1 MESYEKEIMLLS
13 EKHSKLQTLIHYV
26 NKVNLEKEH
35 KLQLRNKAVGIDGIS
50 KESYDRNLGENL
62 DDLLRRMKS
71 FSYRPQSVKR
81 VYIPKA
87 NGKLRP
93 LGIPAYEDKLVQGVL
108 AKVLNGVY
116 EPRFLE
122 CSYGF
127 RPDRSAH
134 DAIKAIRDIIYKRPI
149 CWVVEADIKGFF
161 DNMDHKWILEFLRND
176 IADENFIR
184 YIDRFLRAGILEDGK
199 RYESTQ
205 GSPQGGLI
213 SPCIAN
219 VYLHYVLDL
228 WFEKV
233 VKKHIR
239 GEAYIIRYADDFLTC
254 FQYEEDAKSF
264 YSVLPK
270 RLAKFGLEVAEDKTR
285 IIPFGRGSG
294 SKESFDFLGFSLYN
308 GLNKKN
314 GLYTVVVLTSKKKL
328 KVKRQ
333 AIKEWM
339 KSVMHC
345 PISDIIAKLN
355 VKLLGH
361 YHYYGVSGNVKGLS
375 SFRNYCIKTLYA
387 VLRRRGQKKRINWD
401 RLQVFMKQ
409 SPIVMPKVYYKLW

>member
-13 EKHSKLQTLIHYV
+13 KKHSKLQTLIHYV

-35 KLQLRNKAVGIDGIS
+35 QMQLKNKAVGIDGIS
-50 KESYDRNLGENL
+50 KEEYNNNL
-62 DDLLRRMKS
+62 DANLDNLLTRMKT

-108 AKVLNGVY
+108 ARVLNGVY
-116 EPRFLE
+116 EPRFLD

-127 RPDRSAH
+127 RPNRSAH

-149 CWVVEADIKGFF
+149 GWVVEADIKGFF
-161 DNMDHKWILEFLRND
+161 DNMNHEWIIKFLRND

-184 YIDRFLRAGILEDGK
+184 YITRFLKAGILEEGK

-205 GSPQGGLI
+205 GSPQGGLV
-213 SPCIAN
+213 SPYIAN

-233 VKKHIR
+233 VKKHVK
-239 GEAYIIRYADDFLTC
+239 GEAYIIRFADDFLAC
-254 FQYEEDAKSF
+254 FQYEEDAKAF

-270 RLAKFGLEVAEDKTR
+270 RLAKFGLEIAEDKTR
-285 IIPFGRGSG
+285 ILPFGKGSG
-294 SKESFDFLGFSLYN
+294 SKESFEFLGFSFYN
-308 GLNKKN
+308 GMARNSF
-314 GLYTVVVLTSKKKL
+314 YIVVVLSSKKKM
-328 KVKRQ
+328 KAKRL
-333 AIKEWM
+333 AIKEWL
-339 KSVMHC
+339 KSMMHC

-361 YHYYGVSGNVKGLS
+361 YRYYGVSGNIKCLC
-375 SFRNYCIKTLYA
+375 SFHNYCIKTLYS
-387 VLRRRGQKKRINWD
+387 VLRRRGQKKRITWEKFKIFL
-401 RLQVFMKQ
+401 RQ
-409 SPIVMPKVYYKLW
+409 SPIVNPKIYVKLW

>member
-13 EKHSKLQTLIHYV
+13 KKHSKLQTLIHYV

-35 KLQLRNKAVGIDGIS
+35 QMQLKNKAVGIDGIS
-50 KESYDRNLGENL
+50 KEEYNNNL
-62 DDLLRRMKS
+62 DANLDNLLTRMKT

-108 AKVLNGVY
+108 ARVLNGVY
-116 EPRFLE
+116 EPRFLD

-127 RPDRSAH
+127 RPNRSAH

-149 CWVVEADIKGFF
+149 GWVVEADIKGFF
-161 DNMDHKWILEFLRND
+161 DNMNHEWIIKFLRND

-184 YIDRFLRAGILEDGK
+184 YITRFLKAGILEEGK

-205 GSPQGGLI
+205 GSPQGGLV
-213 SPCIAN
+213 SPYIAN

-233 VKKHIR
+233 VKKHVK
-239 GEAYIIRYADDFLTC
+239 GEAYIIRFADDFLAC
-254 FQYEEDAKSF
+254 FQYEEDAKAF

-270 RLAKFGLEVAEDKTR
+270 RLAKFGLEIAEDKTR
-285 IIPFGRGSG
+285 ILPFGKDSG
-294 SKESFDFLGFSLYN
+294 SKESFEFLGFSFYN
-308 GLNKKN
+308 GMARNSF
-314 GLYTVVVLTSKKKL
+314 YIVVVLSSKKKM
-328 KVKRQ
+328 KAKRL
-333 AIKEWM
+333 AIKEWL
-339 KSVMHC
+339 KSMMHC

-361 YHYYGVSGNVKGLS
+361 YRYYGVSGNIKCLC
-375 SFRNYCIKTLYA
+375 SFHNYCIKTLYS
-387 VLRRRGQKKRINWD
+387 VLRRRGQKKRITWEKFKIFL
-401 RLQVFMKQ
+401 RQ
-409 SPIVMPKVYYKLW
+409 SPIVTPKIYVKLW

>member
-1 MESYEKEIMLLS
+1 MLLS
-13 EKHSKLQTLIHYV
+13 KKHSKLQTLIHYV

-35 KLQLRNKAVGIDGIS
+35 QMQLKNKAVGIDGIS
-50 KESYDRNLGENL
+50 KEEYNNNL
-62 DDLLRRMKS
+62 DANLDNLLTRMKT

-108 AKVLNGVY
+108 ARVLNGVY
-116 EPRFLE
+116 EPRFLD

-127 RPDRSAH
+127 RPNRSAH

-149 CWVVEADIKGFF
+149 GWVVEADIKGFF
-161 DNMDHKWILEFLRND
+161 DNMNHEWIIKFLRND

-184 YIDRFLRAGILEDGK
+184 YITRFLKAGILEEGK

-205 GSPQGGLI
+205 GSPQGGLV
-213 SPCIAN
+213 SPYIAN

-233 VKKHIR
+233 VKKHVK
-239 GEAYIIRYADDFLTC
+239 GEAYIIRYADDFLAC
-254 FQYEEDAKSF
+254 FQYEEDAKAF

-270 RLAKFGLEVAEDKTR
+270 RLAKFGLEIAEDKTR
-285 IIPFGRGSG
+285 ILPFGKDSG
-294 SKESFDFLGFSLYN
+294 SKESFEFLGFSFYN
-308 GLNKKN
+308 GMARNSF
-314 GLYTVVVLTSKKKL
+314 YIVVVLSSKKKM
-328 KVKRQ
+328 KAKRL
-333 AIKEWM
+333 AIKEWL
-339 KSVMHC
+339 KSMMHC

-361 YHYYGVSGNVKGLS
+361 YRYYGVSGNIKCLC
-375 SFRNYCIKTLYA
+375 SFHNYCIKTLYS
-387 VLRRRGQKKRINWD
+387 VLRRRGQKKRITWEKFKIFL
-401 RLQVFMKQ
+401 RQ
-409 SPIVMPKVYYKLW
+409 SPIVTPKIYVKLW

>member
-1 MESYEKEIMLLS
+1 MLLS
-13 EKHSKLQTLIHYV
+13 KKHSKLQTLIHYV

-35 KLQLRNKAVGIDGIS
+35 QMQLKNKAVGIDGIS
-50 KESYDRNLGENL
+50 KEEYNNNL
-62 DDLLRRMKS
+62 DANLDNLLTRMKT

-108 AKVLNGVY
+108 ARVLNGVY
-116 EPRFLE
+116 EPRFLD

-127 RPDRSAH
+127 RPNRSAH

-149 CWVVEADIKGFF
+149 GWVVEADIKGFF
-161 DNMDHKWILEFLRND
+161 DNMNHEWIIKFLRND

-184 YIDRFLRAGILEDGK
+184 YITRFLKAGILEEGK

-205 GSPQGGLI
+205 GSPQGGLV
-213 SPCIAN
+213 SPYIAN

-233 VKKHIR
+233 VKKHVK
-239 GEAYIIRYADDFLTC
+239 GEAYIIRYADDFLAC
-254 FQYEEDAKSF
+254 FQYEEDAKAF

-270 RLAKFGLEVAEDKTR
+270 RLAKFGLEIAEDKTR
-285 IIPFGRGSG
+285 ILPFGKDSG
-294 SKESFDFLGFSLYN
+294 SKESFEFLGFSFYN
-308 GLNKKN
+308 GMARNSF
-314 GLYTVVVLTSKKKL
+314 YIVVVLSSKKKM
-328 KVKRQ
+328 KAKRL
-333 AIKEWM
+333 AIKEWL
-339 KSVMHC
+339 KSMMHC

-361 YHYYGVSGNVKGLS
+361 YRYYGVSGNIKCLC
-375 SFRNYCIKTLYA
+375 SFHNYCIKTLYS
-387 VLRRRGQKKRINWD
+387 VLRRRGQKKRITWEKFKIFL
-401 RLQVFMKQ
+401 RQ
-409 SPIVMPKVYYKLW
+409 SPIVNPKIYVKLW

>member
-1 MESYEKEIMLLS
+1 MLLS
-13 EKHSKLQTLIHYV
+13 KKHSKLQTLIHYV

-35 KLQLRNKAVGIDGIS
+35 QMQLKNKAVGIDGIS
-50 KESYDRNLGENL
+50 KEEYNNNL
-62 DDLLRRMKS
+62 DANLDNLLTRMKT

-108 AKVLNGVY
+108 ARVLNGVY
-116 EPRFLE
+116 EPRFLD

-127 RPDRSAH
+127 RPNRSAH

-149 CWVVEADIKGFF
+149 GWVVEADIKGFF
-161 DNMDHKWILEFLRND
+161 DNMNHEWIIKFLRND

-184 YIDRFLRAGILEDGK
+184 YITRFLKAGILEEGK

-205 GSPQGGLI
+205 GSPQGGLV
-213 SPCIAN
+213 SPYIAN

-233 VKKHIR
+233 VKKHVK
-239 GEAYIIRYADDFLTC
+239 GEAYIIRYADDFLAC
-254 FQYEEDAKSF
+254 FQYEEDAKAF

-270 RLAKFGLEVAEDKTR
+270 RLAKFGLEIAEDKTR
-285 IIPFGRGSG
+285 ILPFGKGSG
-294 SKESFDFLGFSLYN
+294 SKESFEFLGFSFYN
-308 GLNKKN
+308 GMARNSF
-314 GLYTVVVLTSKKKL
+314 YIVVVLSSKKKM
-328 KVKRQ
+328 KAKRL
-333 AIKEWM
+333 AIKEWL
-339 KSVMHC
+339 KSMMHC

-361 YHYYGVSGNVKGLS
+361 YRYYGVSGNIKCLC
-375 SFRNYCIKTLYA
+375 SFHNYCIKTLYS
-387 VLRRRGQKKRINWD
+387 VLRRRGQKKRITWEKFKIFL
-401 RLQVFMKQ
+401 RQ
-409 SPIVMPKVYYKLW
+409 SPIVTPKIYVKLW

>member
-1 MESYEKEIMLLS
+1 MLLS
-13 EKHSKLQTLIHYV
+13 KKHSKLQTLIHYV

-35 KLQLRNKAVGIDGIS
+35 QMQLKNKAVGIDGIS
-50 KESYDRNLGENL
+50 KEEYNNNL
-62 DDLLRRMKS
+62 DANLDNLLTRMKT

-108 AKVLNGVY
+108 ARVLNGVY
-116 EPRFLE
+116 ELRFLD

-127 RPDRSAH
+127 RPNRSAH

-149 CWVVEADIKGFF
+149 GWVVEADIKGFF
-161 DNMDHKWILEFLRND
+161 DNMNHEWIIKFLRND

-184 YIDRFLRAGILEDGK
+184 YITRFLKAGILEEGK

-205 GSPQGGLI
+205 GSPQGGLV
-213 SPCIAN
+213 SPYIAN

-233 VKKHIR
+233 VKKHVK
-239 GEAYIIRYADDFLTC
+239 GEAYIIRYADDFLAC
-254 FQYEEDAKSF
+254 FQYEEDAKAF

-270 RLAKFGLEVAEDKTR
+270 RLAKFGLEIAEDKTR
-285 IIPFGRGSG
+285 ILPFGKGSG
-294 SKESFDFLGFSLYN
+294 SKESFEFLGFSFYN
-308 GLNKKN
+308 GMARNSF
-314 GLYTVVVLTSKKKL
+314 YIVVVLSSKKKM
-328 KVKRQ
+328 KAKRL
-333 AIKEWM
+333 AIKEWL
-339 KSVMHC
+339 KSMMHC

-361 YHYYGVSGNVKGLS
+361 YRYYGVSGNIKCLC
-375 SFRNYCIKTLYA
+375 SFHNYCIKTLYS
-387 VLRRRGQKKRINWD
+387 VLRRRGQKKRITWEKFKIFL
-401 RLQVFMKQ
+401 RQ
-409 SPIVMPKVYYKLW
+409 SPIVTPKIYVKLW

>member
-1 MESYEKEIMLLS
+1 MLLS
-13 EKHSKLQTLIHYV
+13 KKHSKLQTLIHYV

-35 KLQLRNKAVGIDGIS
+35 QMQLKNKAVGIDGIS
-50 KESYDRNLGENL
+50 KEEYNNNL
-62 DDLLRRMKS
+62 DANLDNLLTRMKT

-108 AKVLNGVY
+108 ARVLNGVY
-116 EPRFLE
+116 EPRFLD

-127 RPDRSAH
+127 RPNRSAH

-149 CWVVEADIKGFF
+149 GWVVEADIKGFF
-161 DNMDHKWILEFLRND
+161 DNMNHEWIIKFLRND

-184 YIDRFLRAGILEDGK
+184 YITRFLKAGILEEGK

-213 SPCIAN
+213 SPYIAN

-233 VKKHIR
+233 VKKHVK
-239 GEAYIIRYADDFLTC
+239 GEAYIIRYADDFLAC
-254 FQYEEDAKSF
+254 FQYEEDAKAF

-270 RLAKFGLEVAEDKTR
+270 RLAKFGLEIAEDKTR
-285 IIPFGRGSG
+285 ILPFGKDSG
-294 SKESFDFLGFSLYN
+294 SKESFEFLGFSFYN
-308 GLNKKN
+308 GMARNSF
-314 GLYTVVVLTSKKKL
+314 YIVVVLSSKKKM
-328 KVKRQ
+328 KAKRL
-333 AIKEWM
+333 AIKEWL
-339 KSVMHC
+339 KSMMHC

-361 YHYYGVSGNVKGLS
+361 YRYYGVSGNIKCLC
-375 SFRNYCIKTLYA
+375 SFHNYCIKTLYS
-387 VLRRRGQKKRINWD
+387 VLRRRGQKKRITWEKFKIFL
-401 RLQVFMKQ
+401 RQ
-409 SPIVMPKVYYKLW
+409 SPIVNPKIYVKLW

>member
-1 MESYEKEIMLLS
+1 MLLS
-13 EKHSKLQTLIHYV
+13 KKHSKLQTLIHYV

-35 KLQLRNKAVGIDGIS
+35 QMQLKNKAVGIDGIS
-50 KESYDRNLGENL
+50 KEEYNNNL
-62 DDLLRRMKS
+62 DANLDNLLTRMKT

-108 AKVLNGVY
+108 ARVLNGVY
-116 EPRFLE
+116 EPRFLD

-127 RPDRSAH
+127 RPNRSAH

-149 CWVVEADIKGFF
+149 GWVVEADIKGFF
-161 DNMDHKWILEFLRND
+161 DNMNHEWIIKFLRND

-184 YIDRFLRAGILEDGK
+184 YITRFLKAGILEEGK

-205 GSPQGGLI
+205 GSPQGGLV
-213 SPCIAN
+213 SPYIAN

-233 VKKHIR
+233 VKKHVK
-239 GEAYIIRYADDFLTC
+239 GEAYIIRFADDFLAC
-254 FQYEEDAKSF
+254 FQYEEDAKAF

-270 RLAKFGLEVAEDKTR
+270 RLAKFGLEIAEDKTR
-285 IIPFGRGSG
+285 ILPFGKDSG
-294 SKESFDFLGFSLYN
+294 SKESFEFLGFSFYN
-308 GLNKKN
+308 GMARNSF
-314 GLYTVVVLTSKKKL
+314 YIVVVLSSKKKM
-328 KVKRQ
+328 KAKRL
-333 AIKEWM
+333 AIKEWL
-339 KSVMHC
+339 KSMMHC

-361 YHYYGVSGNVKGLS
+361 YRYYGVSGNIKCLC
-375 SFRNYCIKTLYA
+375 SFHNYCIKTLYS
-387 VLRRRGQKKRINWD
+387 VLRRRGQKKRITWEKFKIFL
-401 RLQVFMKQ
+401 RQ
-409 SPIVMPKVYYKLW
+409 SPIVTPKIYVKLW

>member
-1 MESYEKEIMLLS
+1 MLLS
-13 EKHSKLQTLIHYV
+13 KKHSKLQTLIHYV

-35 KLQLRNKAVGIDGIS
+35 QMQLKNKAVGIDGIS
-50 KESYDRNLGENL
+50 KEEYNNNL
-62 DDLLRRMKS
+62 DANLDNLLTRMKT

-108 AKVLNGVY
+108 ARVLNGVY
-116 EPRFLE
+116 EPRFLD

-127 RPDRSAH
+127 RPNRSAH

-149 CWVVEADIKGFF
+149 GWVVEADIKGFF
-161 DNMDHKWILEFLRND
+161 DNMNHEWIIKFLRND

-184 YIDRFLRAGILEDGK
+184 YITRFLKAGILEEGK

-205 GSPQGGLI
+205 GSPQGGLV
-213 SPCIAN
+213 SPYIAN

-233 VKKHIR
+233 VKKHVK
-239 GEAYIIRYADDFLTC
+239 GEAYIIRYADDFLAC
-254 FQYEEDAKSF
+254 FQYEEDAKAF

-270 RLAKFGLEVAEDKTR
+270 RLAKFGLEIAEDKTR
-285 IIPFGRGSG
+285 ILPFGKGSG
-294 SKESFDFLGFSLYN
+294 SKESFEFLGFSFYN
-308 GLNKKN
+308 GMARNSF
-314 GLYTVVVLTSKKKL
+314 YIVVVLSSKKKM
-328 KVKRQ
+328 KAKRL
-333 AIKEWM
+333 AIKEWL
-339 KSVMHC
+339 KSMMHC

-361 YHYYGVSGNVKGLS
+361 YRYYGVSGNIKCLC
-375 SFRNYCIKTLYA
+375 SFHNYCIKTLYS
-387 VLRRRGQKKRINWD
+387 VLRRRGQKKRITWEKFKIFL
-401 RLQVFMKQ
+401 RQ
-409 SPIVMPKVYYKLW
+409 SPIVPPKIYVKLW